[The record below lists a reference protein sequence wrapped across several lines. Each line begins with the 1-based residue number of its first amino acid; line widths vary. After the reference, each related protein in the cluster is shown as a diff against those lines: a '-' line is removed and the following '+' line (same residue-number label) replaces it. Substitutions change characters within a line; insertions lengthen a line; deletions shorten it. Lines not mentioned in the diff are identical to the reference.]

1 MSSKDNYLLYDET
14 YLKVP
19 CTKSEIFMSNTLE
32 LTEKQKL
39 LNFIHSVIKIKNV
52 NLDVNSTLDFN
63 KDIEVEEKLF
73 KELLNNM
80 KSNADT
86 YLSNNYSKRLTT
98 IIKVVLANANP
109 NNNSYTLE
117 YLIDNVYKYLSSL
130 QIYDN
135 SPFLMPM
142 YGSSEFS
149 QSICRMSSI
158 SSTIYIVNKD
168 LTLEI
173 SENIDKLIDKRY
185 KMVISDHGNVYFN
198 TLT

>member
-1 MSSKDNYLLYDET
+1 
-14 YLKVP
+14 
-19 CTKSEIFMSNTLE
+19 MSNSLE

-117 YLIDNVYKYLSSL
+117 YLIDNVYKYISSL

-135 SPFLMPM
+135 SPFLMPI

-198 TLT
+198 T